1 MAGDARP
8 DSPGAAGA
16 APAAS
21 GASPWAPEGGPAPA
35 SAPAPEPAPSAPEP
49 RAATGSASAAGLPGP
64 AVSGPA
70 QRPTPAAGTR
80 AAASDTAA
88 DDPAEGTREDG
99 RRGGAARPTPRGWFV
114 LAGGAALLGAGVAFG
129 YRELVVLGSVPFAV
143 VLLSVVLVGRLRPMT
158 VWRSVATPRVSP
170 GDEVEVLLGT
180 TEDGRGRGAHLLT
193 DRVTGPTG
201 TRTVELPARR
211 SSETGPVGYR
221 LRAERRGVLDLGP
234 LESRRSD
241 PLGLIATRRTSGRTE
256 RVWVHPRFEPLPS
269 MPVGRTDDPQG
280 VFDGGRAGSVSFH
293 SLRDYVPGD
302 DVRHIHWRSSA
313 RHNKLLVRE
322 HLDTSHTRLS
332 VVADDRGGAAGD
344 ELAALDE
351 VAGAAAAVVAASVNG
366 RWACELRLVS
376 GRSLES
382 TGRMAPMLDLLAE
395 ARVNRDA
402 DFTEELW
409 RLRNRPFGDTLV
421 LVSASITSG
430 EARLFSRLREV
441 YPRLVLIVLRRFG
454 QPLGAIPGVTVVN
467 AADAHDLATRWESE
481 RWSA

>member
-1 MAGDARP
+1 
-8 DSPGAAGA
+8 
-16 APAAS
+16 
-21 GASPWAPEGGPAPA
+21 
-35 SAPAPEPAPSAPEP
+35 
-49 RAATGSASAAGLPGP
+49 SAAGLPGP